1 MQQAETLYDAV
12 KSPLGP
18 LLLMGDGD
26 ALTGLRMESAP
37 PLGWLRDRA
46 AFAEVAAQL
55 DAYFAGERTDFDV
68 ALAPRG
74 TEFQRRVWAA
84 LLEIPYGETR
94 TYGEL
99 AAALGKP
106 NACRAVGAANGRNP
120 IGVIIPCHRVIG
132 STGGLTGYG
141 GGLDRKRALLELEAG
156 SVAAA
161 IDRDA
166 HRAGHAHGL
175 G

>member
-1 MQQAETLYDAV
+1 
-12 KSPLGP
+12 
-18 LLLMGDGD
+18 
-26 ALTGLRMESAP
+26 
-37 PLGWLRDRA
+37 
-46 AFAEVAAQL
+46 
-55 DAYFAGERTDFDV
+55 
-68 ALAPRG
+68 LAPRG

>member
-1 MQQAETLYDAV
+1 MA
-12 KSPLGP
+12 
-18 LLLMGDGD
+18 
-26 ALTGLRMESAP
+26 
-37 PLGWLRDRA
+37 
-46 AFAEVAAQL
+46 
-55 DAYFAGERTDFDV
+55 
-68 ALAPRG
+68 
-74 TEFQRRVWAA
+74 RRC
-84 LLEIPYGETR
+84 
-94 TYGEL
+94 TYSEL
-99 AAALGKP
+99 AAVLGKP

-132 STGGLTGYG
+132 STGSLTGYG

-166 HRAGHAHGL
+166 HRTGHAHGL